1 VANLVTEISNA
12 SREQSSG
19 IEQVTQAVS
28 QMDEV
33 TQQNAALVEQAA
45 AAAESLEDQARGLL
59 QAVGSFKL
67 AEGRA
72 LTVSTGKALA
82 VVGGMD
88 FDAAINAHRQ
98 WRRRLLDMLTGASQE
113 KFDPEV
119 VGCDDKCALGQW
131 IYGSCKPAMGNDPL
145 CENLRLAH
153 HGFHQCAAEV
163 IRHHGAGRVT
173 NARQLLAGE
182 FVKRSDETVGHIEA
196 IRAVWSEPVAPARNA
211 AVRPV
216 LAKPIP
222 LAHASAAEDEWKE
235 F

>member
-1 VANLVTEISNA
+1 
-12 SREQSSG
+12 
-19 IEQVTQAVS
+19 
-28 QMDEV
+28 
-33 TQQNAALVEQAA
+33 LVEQAA

-67 AEGRA
+67 VE
-72 LTVSTGKALA
+72 GKALA
-82 VVGGMD
+82 APTGKTLSVIGGMD
-88 FDAAINAHRQ
+88 FDTAIAAHQ
-98 WRRRLLDMLTGASQE
+98 KWRRRLLDMLTGASNE
-113 KFDPEV
+113 KLDPEV

-145 CENLRLAH
+145 CENLRLSH
-153 HGFHQCAAEV
+153 RGFHQCAAEV

-196 IRAVWSEPVAPARNA
+196 IRAVWSGPVPPERTVA
-211 AVRPV
+211 ARPV
-216 LAKPIP
+216 LAKPVLP
-222 LAHASAAEDEWKE
+222 AHVNAPEDEWAE